1 VFTVPKGES
10 KPALCAPTLDEVR
23 DLAASLNLVISESD
37 LEQYRGLLAGNL
49 SRYETVDAMV
59 ETKPVVKHP
68 RDPGHRPTPEEDPY
82 NAWYW
87 KTEIKGAEDGLLAGK
102 RVSVKDTISVAGVP
116 MAAGARPMAGFVP
129 DIDATVVT
137 RILDAG
143 GIIAGKAQSEGFSV
157 GGAGHNSFNGPV
169 RNPHNPTRSSGG
181 SSSGSGALVAA
192 RQVDMSIG
200 GDQGGSVRLPASW
213 CGVYGLKPTR
223 GVMPY
228 TGVMQVDQTLDH
240 VGPMANSAREVAL
253 LLEATAGPDGLD
265 PRQEQFAPEPY
276 SQMLTGKVD
285 GLRIGILKE
294 GFGYEGVS
302 EPDVDRSVMNAAE
315 HFRKLGAEVVN
326 VSIPAHRDGQSILV
340 PIAFEGAYATL
351 ILGNG
356 LGYGWPGFY
365 DTHLQEYFLGC
376 LPRRADELS
385 QSAKM
390 FLLMGAYVHG
400 KYRGRY
406 YAKAQN
412 LARQLASAY
421 QDAFQKVD
429 LLLMPATPKKANEL
443 PPENC
448 GPAESVGRSFE
459 MFVGTGG
466 QFNLTGLPAMT
477 VPCAMSEGLPV
488 GMMLIGRLYED
499 RVVLN
504 AAHSFEGTTDWRT
517 RQP

>member
-1 VFTVPKGES
+1 MSRAPETES
-10 KPALCAPTLDEVR
+10 KPALRAPTLDEMR
-23 DLAASLNLVISESD
+23 ELAAALNLKISAGD
-37 LEQYRGLLAGNL
+37 LEQYRDLVAGNL
-49 SRYETVDAMV
+49 TRYETIESMV
-59 ETKPVVKHP
+59 EIKPAVKYP
-68 RDPGHRPTPEEDPY
+68 REPGHAPTPEEDEY

-87 KTEIKGAEDGLLAGK
+87 KTEIKGAKDGLLAGK

-116 MAAGARPMAGFVP
+116 MAAGARPMEGFVP

-169 RNPHNPTRSSGG
+169 RNPHDPSRSSGG
-181 SSSGSGALVAA
+181 SSSGSGALVASK
-192 RQVDMSIG
+192 QVDMSIG

-223 GVMPY
+223 GLMPY

-240 VGPMANSAREVAL
+240 IGPMANSARDVAL

-265 PRQEQFAPEPY
+265 PRQEPFTPQPY
-276 SQMLTGKVD
+276 SQMLSGKVD

-294 GFGYEGVS
+294 GFAYEGIS
-302 EPDVDRSVMNAAE
+302 EPDVDASVLNAAD
-315 HFRKLGAEVVN
+315 HFRKLGAEVVD

-351 ILGNG
+351 VLGNG
-356 LGYGWPGFY
+356 LGYGWRGFY
-365 DTHLQEYFLGC
+365 DTHLQEHFLRA
-376 LPRRADELS
+376 LPSRADELS

-421 QDAFQKVD
+421 QDALQKVD
-429 LLLMPATPKKANEL
+429 VLLMPATPKKANQL
-443 PPENC
+443 PPEKC

-466 QFNLTGLPAMT
+466 QFNLAGLPAIT

-488 GMMLIGRLYED
+488 GMMLIGRRYED
-499 RVVLN
+499 GVVLN
-504 AAHSFEGTTDWRT
+504 AAHAFEETTDWRT
-517 RQP
+517 RHP